1 KEVPRSRPS
10 PEDRSE
16 NPEKVVKNPCEPVN
30 DRLSWRYNR
39 TEGVIIPPTAAIQR
53 TEERKHPMELLE
65 WMLAVTIIGVIGT
78 TIGIAFQ
85 IMAYRKTFH
94 QKSNYQGKH
103 RK

>member
-1 KEVPRSRPS
+1 
-10 PEDRSE
+10 
-16 NPEKVVKNPCEPVN
+16 
-30 DRLSWRYNR
+30 
-39 TEGVIIPPTAAIQR
+39 
-53 TEERKHPMELLE
+53 MELLE